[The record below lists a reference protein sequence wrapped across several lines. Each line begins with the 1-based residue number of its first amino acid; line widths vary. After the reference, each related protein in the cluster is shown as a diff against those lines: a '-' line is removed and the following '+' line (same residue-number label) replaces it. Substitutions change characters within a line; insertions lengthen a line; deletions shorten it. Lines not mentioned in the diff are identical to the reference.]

1 MWAEFQVLHDMIN
14 RRGNFMQKCL
24 DTVQI
29 KKNNGI
35 KIQPQYLP
43 ASPPACICRYAD
55 TKFPSRF
62 LQLTQVSRVLAW
74 LSRIFALAM
83 PLFLCINRQP
93 TEFPLPFFPLCTQLL
108 SALPQQGQ
116 EVNKWKNPELLHLSV
131 YLSNTVQPQW
141 VKDCCWRQQSAAP
154 AFGFFWIYGF
164 PVPSAGTELT
174 RAWNP
179 PAPLLSR
186 CCSSQQMVQP
196 QSTLPGWFLGIAKQI
211 LPAAK
216 HLQNRSAPGVCSAG
230 SPLGF
235 PLFPLSCCD
244 SVMDEAFF
252 VTQQLNFY
260 ILRFWGFVFSAVI
273 AVTLLRWGCKGTAGK
288 ISEQWKWNLKLQIK
302 FALLYKSLKW
312 PEKKEK

>member
-43 ASPPACICRYAD
+43 ASPPACICRYAE

-83 PLFLCINRQP
+83 PLFLCISRQP

-141 VKDCCWRQQSAAP
+141 VKDCCWRQQSQLLLLLDF
-154 AFGFFWIYGF
+154 FGFMVSRCHLLAQSSLVRGTLQLLS
-164 PVPSAGTELT
+164 SADAAAFS
-174 RAWNP
+174 RWCNPNP
-179 PAPLLSR
+179 P
-186 CCSSQQMVQP
+186 
-196 QSTLPGWFLGIAKQI
+196 FLGDF
-211 LPAAK
+211 LE
-216 HLQNRSAPGVCSAG
+216 LQSRFSLQPSTCRTALLLESVQLGAPW
-230 SPLGF
+230 
-235 PLFPLSCCD
+235 
-244 SVMDEAFF
+244 AFHSS
-252 VTQQLNFY
+252 LCP
-260 ILRFWGFVFSAVI
+260 AVI
-273 AVTLLRWGCKGTAGK
+273 LSWM
-288 ISEQWKWNLKLQIK
+288 KL
-302 FALLYKSLKW
+302 FL
-312 PEKKEK
+312 